1 MNKIRIEVM
10 SKKEIAIYKIIRDN
24 FDLAVDFA
32 REHLGYYISN
42 DKAKECLKTY
52 FLSQCWTYPYSTVNN
67 IPFMLFYLQPAINPY
82 GLLIKKG
89 SSLERTIRKTSD
101 LKLEHISGLDYNK
114 LLPNSSDCMPLTM
127 MLWNHQL
134 DKDKSRVLKESIC
147 IEICKDVSQNSTRPE
162 WKTLINKKIKIPNDG
177 FIKFINAKTVYRDK
191 ALQNYAH
198 KLMPPIWKVLVY
210 QLIRRLYW

>member
-42 DKAKECLKTY
+42 GKAKKCLKTY

-67 IPFMLFYLQPAINPY
+67 IPFMLFNFEPMINPD

-89 SSLERTIRKTSD
+89 SSLERIIRKTSD
-101 LKLEHISGLDYNK
+101 LKMEHISGLDYNR
-114 LLPNSSDCMPLTM
+114 LLPNSRDGMPLAII
-127 MLWNHQL
+127 LWNHQL
-134 DKDKSRVLKESIC
+134 DKTESSGLKESIC
-147 IEICKDVSQNSTRPE
+147 IEISKDVSQNSMRPE

-191 ALQNYAH
+191 ALQDFAH
-198 KLMPPIWKVLVY
+198 KLMPPI
-210 QLIRRLYW
+210 

>member
-42 DKAKECLKTY
+42 GKAKKCLKTY

-67 IPFMLFYLQPAINPY
+67 IPFMLFNFEPMINPD

-101 LKLEHISGLDYNK
+101 LKMEHISGLDYNK
-114 LLPNSSDCMPLTM
+114 LLPNSRDGMPLAII
-127 MLWNHQL
+127 LWNHQL
-134 DKDKSRVLKESIC
+134 DKTESSGLKESIC
-147 IEICKDVSQNSTRPE
+147 IEISKDVSQNSMRPE

-177 FIKFINAKTVYRDK
+177 FIKFINAKTVYRNK
-191 ALQNYAH
+191 KLQDFAH
-198 KLMPPIWKVLVY
+198 KLMPPI
-210 QLIRRLYW
+210 

>member
-24 FDLAVDFA
+24 FDFAVDFA

-42 DKAKECLKTY
+42 GKAKKCLKTY

-67 IPFMLFYLQPAINPY
+67 IPFMLFNFEPMINPD

-101 LKLEHISGLDYNK
+101 LKMEHISGLDYNK
-114 LLPNSSDCMPLTM
+114 LLPNSRDGMPLAII
-127 MLWNHQL
+127 LWNHQL
-134 DKDKSRVLKESIC
+134 DKTESSGLKESIC
-147 IEICKDVSQNSTRPE
+147 IEISKDVSQNSMRPE

-191 ALQNYAH
+191 ALQDFAH
-198 KLMPPIWKVLVY
+198 KLMPPI
-210 QLIRRLYW
+210 

>member
-42 DKAKECLKTY
+42 GKAKKCLKTY
-52 FLSQCWTYPYSTVNN
+52 FLSQCWTYPYSNVNN
-67 IPFMLFYLQPAINPY
+67 IPFMLFNFEPMINPD

-101 LKLEHISGLDYNK
+101 LKMEHISGLDYNK
-114 LLPNSSDCMPLTM
+114 LLPNSRDGMPLAII
-127 MLWNHQL
+127 LWNHQL
-134 DKDKSRVLKESIC
+134 DKTESSGLKESIC
-147 IEICKDVSQNSTRPE
+147 IEISKDVSQNSMRPE

-191 ALQNYAH
+191 ALQDFAH
-198 KLMPPIWKVLVY
+198 KLMPPI
-210 QLIRRLYW
+210 

>member
-42 DKAKECLKTY
+42 GKAKKCLKTY

-67 IPFMLFYLQPAINPY
+67 IPFMLFNFEPMINPD

-101 LKLEHISGLDYNK
+101 LKMEHISGLDYNK
-114 LLPNSSDCMPLTM
+114 LLPNSRDGMPLAII
-127 MLWNHQL
+127 LWNHQL
-134 DKDKSRVLKESIC
+134 DKTESSGLKESIC
-147 IEICKDVSQNSTRPE
+147 IEISKDVSQNSMRPE

-191 ALQNYAH
+191 ALQDFAH
-198 KLMPPIWKVLVY
+198 KLMPPI
-210 QLIRRLYW
+210 

>member
-42 DKAKECLKTY
+42 GKAKKCLKTY

-67 IPFMLFYLQPAINPY
+67 IPFMLFNFEPMINPD

-101 LKLEHISGLDYNK
+101 LKMEHISGLDYNK
-114 LLPNSSDCMPLTM
+114 LLPNSRDGMPLAII
-127 MLWNHQL
+127 LWNHQL
-134 DKDKSRVLKESIC
+134 DKTESSWLKESIC
-147 IEICKDVSQNSTRPE
+147 IEISKDVSQNSMRLE

-191 ALQNYAH
+191 ALQDFAH
-198 KLMPPIWKVLVY
+198 KLMPPI
-210 QLIRRLYW
+210 

>member
-42 DKAKECLKTY
+42 GKAKKCLKTY

-67 IPFMLFYLQPAINPY
+67 IPFMLFNFEPMINPD

-101 LKLEHISGLDYNK
+101 LKMEHISGLDYNR
-114 LLPNSSDCMPLTM
+114 LLPNSRDGMPLAII
-127 MLWNHQL
+127 LWNHQL
-134 DKDKSRVLKESIC
+134 DKTESSGLKESIC
-147 IEICKDVSQNSTRPE
+147 IEISKDVSQNSMRPE

-191 ALQNYAH
+191 ALQDFAH
-198 KLMPPIWKVLVY
+198 KLMPPI
-210 QLIRRLYW
+210 

>member
-24 FDLAVDFA
+24 FDLAVDFS

-42 DKAKECLKTY
+42 GKAKKCLKTY

-67 IPFMLFYLQPAINPY
+67 IPFMLFNFEPMINPD

-101 LKLEHISGLDYNK
+101 LKMEHISGLDYNK
-114 LLPNSSDCMPLTM
+114 LLPNSRDGMPLAII
-127 MLWNHQL
+127 LWNHQL
-134 DKDKSRVLKESIC
+134 DKTESSWLKESIC
-147 IEICKDVSQNSTRPE
+147 IEISKDVSQNSMRPE

-191 ALQNYAH
+191 ALQDFAH
-198 KLMPPIWKVLVY
+198 KLMPPI
-210 QLIRRLYW
+210 

>member
-42 DKAKECLKTY
+42 GKAKKCLKTY

-67 IPFMLFYLQPAINPY
+67 IPFMLFNFEPMINPD

-101 LKLEHISGLDYNK
+101 LKMEHISGLDYNK
-114 LLPNSSDCMPLTM
+114 LLPNSRDGMPLAII
-127 MLWNHQL
+127 LWNHQL
-134 DKDKSRVLKESIC
+134 DKTESSWLKESIC
-147 IEICKDVSQNSTRPE
+147 IEISKDVSQNSMRPE

-191 ALQNYAH
+191 ALQDFAH
-198 KLMPPIWKVLVY
+198 KLMPPI
-210 QLIRRLYW
+210 

>member
-42 DKAKECLKTY
+42 GKAKKCLKTY

-67 IPFMLFYLQPAINPY
+67 IPFMLFNFEPMINPD

-101 LKLEHISGLDYNK
+101 LKMEHISRLDYNR
-114 LLPNSSDCMPLTM
+114 LLPNSRDGMPLAII
-127 MLWNHQL
+127 LWNHQL
-134 DKDKSRVLKESIC
+134 DKTESSGLKESIC
-147 IEICKDVSQNSTRPE
+147 IEISKDVSQNSMRPE

-191 ALQNYAH
+191 ALQDFAH
-198 KLMPPIWKVLVY
+198 KLMPPI
-210 QLIRRLYW
+210 

>member
-42 DKAKECLKTY
+42 GKAKKCLKTY
-52 FLSQCWTYPYSTVNN
+52 FLSQCWTYLYSTVNN
-67 IPFMLFYLQPAINPY
+67 IPFMLFNFEPMINPD

-101 LKLEHISGLDYNK
+101 LKMEHISGLDYNK
-114 LLPNSSDCMPLTM
+114 LLPNSRDGMPLAII
-127 MLWNHQL
+127 LWNHQL
-134 DKDKSRVLKESIC
+134 DKTESSGLKESIC
-147 IEICKDVSQNSTRPE
+147 IEISKDVSQNSMRPE

-191 ALQNYAH
+191 ALQDFAH
-198 KLMPPIWKVLVY
+198 KLMPPI
-210 QLIRRLYW
+210 

>member
-42 DKAKECLKTY
+42 GKAKKCLKTY

-67 IPFMLFYLQPAINPY
+67 IPFMLFNFEPMINPD

-101 LKLEHISGLDYNK
+101 LKMEHISGLDYNK
-114 LLPNSSDCMPLTM
+114 LLPNSRDGMPLAII
-127 MLWNHQL
+127 LWNHQL
-134 DKDKSRVLKESIC
+134 DKTESSGLKESIC
-147 IEICKDVSQNSTRPE
+147 IEISKDVSQNSMRPE
-162 WKTLINKKIKIPNDG
+162 WKTLINKKIEIPNDG
-177 FIKFINAKTVYRDK
+177 FIKFINAKTVYRNK
-191 ALQNYAH
+191 KLQDFAH
-198 KLMPPIWKVLVY
+198 KLMPPI
-210 QLIRRLYW
+210 

>member
-42 DKAKECLKTY
+42 GKAKKCLKTY

-67 IPFMLFYLQPAINPY
+67 IPFMLFNFEPMINPD

-101 LKLEHISGLDYNK
+101 LKMEHISRLDYNK
-114 LLPNSSDCMPLTM
+114 LLPNSRDGMPLAII
-127 MLWNHQL
+127 LWNHQL
-134 DKDKSRVLKESIC
+134 DKTESSGLKESIC
-147 IEICKDVSQNSTRPE
+147 IEISKDVSQNSMRPE

-191 ALQNYAH
+191 ALQDFAH
-198 KLMPPIWKVLVY
+198 KLMPPI
-210 QLIRRLYW
+210 

>member
-42 DKAKECLKTY
+42 DKAKKCLKTY
-52 FLSQCWTYPYSTVNN
+52 FLSQYWRYPYSTVNN
-67 IPFMLFYLQPAINPY
+67 IPFMLFFFEPMINPD

-101 LKLEHISGLDYNK
+101 LKMEHISGLDYNR
-114 LLPNSSDCMPLTM
+114 LLPNSRDGMPLSII
-127 MLWNHQL
+127 LWNHQL
-134 DKDKSRVLKESIC
+134 DKTESSGLKESIC
-147 IEICKDVSQNSTRPE
+147 IEISKDVSQNYKRPE
-162 WKTLINKKIKIPNDG
+162 WKTLINKKIEIPNDG

-191 ALQNYAH
+191 ELQNFAH
-198 KLMPPIWKVLVY
+198 KLMPPIWKVLVH
-210 QLIRRLYW
+210 QLI

>member
-42 DKAKECLKTY
+42 GKAKKCLKTY

-67 IPFMLFYLQPAINPY
+67 IPFMLFNFEPMINPD

-101 LKLEHISGLDYNK
+101 LKMEHISGLDYNK
-114 LLPNSSDCMPLTM
+114 LLPNSRDGMPLAI

-134 DKDKSRVLKESIC
+134 DKTESSGLKESIC
-147 IEICKDVSQNSTRPE
+147 IEISKDVSQNSMRPE

-191 ALQNYAH
+191 ALQDFAH
-198 KLMPPIWKVLVY
+198 KLMPPI
-210 QLIRRLYW
+210 

>member
-42 DKAKECLKTY
+42 GKAKKCLKTY
-52 FLSQCWTYPYSTVNN
+52 FLSQCWTYLYSTVNN
-67 IPFMLFYLQPAINPY
+67 IPFMLFNFEPMINPD

-101 LKLEHISGLDYNK
+101 LKMEHISGLDYNR
-114 LLPNSSDCMPLTM
+114 LLPNSRDGMPLAII
-127 MLWNHQL
+127 LWNHQL
-134 DKDKSRVLKESIC
+134 DKTESSGLKESIC
-147 IEICKDVSQNSTRPE
+147 IEISKDVSQNSMRPE

-191 ALQNYAH
+191 ALQDFAH
-198 KLMPPIWKVLVY
+198 KLMPPI
-210 QLIRRLYW
+210 

>member
-42 DKAKECLKTY
+42 GKAKKCLKTY
-52 FLSQCWTYPYSTVNN
+52 FLLQCWTYPYSTVNN
-67 IPFMLFYLQPAINPY
+67 IPFMLFNFEPMINPD

-101 LKLEHISGLDYNK
+101 LKMEHISGLDYNK
-114 LLPNSSDCMPLTM
+114 LLPNSRDGMPLAII
-127 MLWNHQL
+127 LWNHQL
-134 DKDKSRVLKESIC
+134 DKTESSGLKESIC
-147 IEICKDVSQNSTRPE
+147 IEISKDVSQNSMRPE
-162 WKTLINKKIKIPNDG
+162 WKTLINKKIEIPNDG
-177 FIKFINAKTVYRDK
+177 FIKFINAKTVYRNK
-191 ALQNYAH
+191 KLQDFAH
-198 KLMPPIWKVLVY
+198 KLMPPI
-210 QLIRRLYW
+210 

>member
-42 DKAKECLKTY
+42 GKAKKCLKTY

-67 IPFMLFYLQPAINPY
+67 IPFMLFNFEPMINPD

-101 LKLEHISGLDYNK
+101 LKMEHISGLNYNK
-114 LLPNSSDCMPLTM
+114 LLPNSRDGMPLAII
-127 MLWNHQL
+127 LWNHQL
-134 DKDKSRVLKESIC
+134 DKTESSGLKESIC
-147 IEICKDVSQNSTRPE
+147 IEISKDVSQNSMRPE

-191 ALQNYAH
+191 ALQDFAH
-198 KLMPPIWKVLVY
+198 KLMPPI
-210 QLIRRLYW
+210 

>member
-42 DKAKECLKTY
+42 DKAKKCLKTY

-67 IPFMLFYLQPAINPY
+67 IPFMLFNFEPMINPD

-101 LKLEHISGLDYNK
+101 LKMEHISGLDYNR
-114 LLPNSSDCMPLTM
+114 LLPNSRDGMPLAII
-127 MLWNHQL
+127 LWNHQL
-134 DKDKSRVLKESIC
+134 DKTESSGLKESIC
-147 IEICKDVSQNSTRPE
+147 IEISKDVSQNSMRPE
-162 WKTLINKKIKIPNDG
+162 WKTLINKKIKI
-177 FIKFINAKTVYRDK
+177 Y
-191 ALQNYAH
+191 
-198 KLMPPIWKVLVY
+198 
-210 QLIRRLYW
+210 

>member
-42 DKAKECLKTY
+42 GKAKKCLKTY

-67 IPFMLFYLQPAINPY
+67 IPFMLFNFEPMINPD

-101 LKLEHISGLDYNK
+101 LKMEHISGLYYNK
-114 LLPNSSDCMPLTM
+114 LLPNSRDGMPLAII
-127 MLWNHQL
+127 LWNHQL
-134 DKDKSRVLKESIC
+134 DKTESSGLKESIC
-147 IEICKDVSQNSTRPE
+147 IEISKDVSQNSMRPE

-191 ALQNYAH
+191 ALQDFAH
-198 KLMPPIWKVLVY
+198 KLMPPI
-210 QLIRRLYW
+210 

>member
-42 DKAKECLKTY
+42 GKAKKCLKTY

-67 IPFMLFYLQPAINPY
+67 IPFMLFNFEPMINPD

-101 LKLEHISGLDYNK
+101 LKMEHISGLDYNK
-114 LLPNSSDCMPLTM
+114 LLPNSRDGMPLAII
-127 MLWNHQL
+127 LWNHQL
-134 DKDKSRVLKESIC
+134 DKTESSGLKESIC
-147 IEICKDVSQNSTRPE
+147 IEISKDVSQNSMRPE

-191 ALQNYAH
+191 ALQG
-198 KLMPPIWKVLVY
+198 LCP
-210 QLIRRLYW
+210 